1 MDILVKI
8 FPAKNGDCFLINIL
22 DYNMLIDGGYVN
34 TYNDYLKKEFDNLI
48 NRSLNHLIVTH
59 IDCDHISGIIKL
71 ISENMDNSIVKIQ
84 NVWHNSLR
92 HLSDLNSGDMIDI
105 KGNPLSTLNANFT
118 LKEENFDKEKEIS
131 AVQGSTLASLLSKKE
146 YNWNKEFD
154 ENAVSIDNRLEI
166 QLTEDITLKLLSP
179 NNEKLHELEKSW
191 KKELYKKG
199 YSTNADLNDF
209 NEDLFE
215 AIISKQKEKKL
226 IKRKNISHAD
236 INIQEILKSMF
247 FEDTAPAN
255 GSSISFILEYE
266 NKKLLFL
273 ADSHPSVIQKSLH
286 LHYENDDFPIFFD
299 MIKLSHHGSN
309 GNTSPELLE
318 LIDSDKYIFSTNGKP
333 FQHPDIETIARIV
346 NRKAKKTR
354 ELFFN
359 YPLEIVKHLRNN
371 VLMER
376 YNFKITTA
384 EENEALS
391 IEF

>member
-1 MDILVKI
+1 
-8 FPAKNGDCFLINIL
+8 
-22 DYNMLIDGGYVN
+22 
-34 TYNDYLKKEFDNLI
+34 
-48 NRSLNHLIVTH
+48 
-59 IDCDHISGIIKL
+59 
-71 ISENMDNSIVKIQ
+71 
-84 NVWHNSLR
+84 
-92 HLSDLNSGDMIDI
+92 
-105 KGNPLSTLNANFT
+105 
-118 LKEENFDKEKEIS
+118 
-131 AVQGSTLASLLSKKE
+131 
-146 YNWNKEFD
+146 
-154 ENAVSIDNRLEI
+154 
-166 QLTEDITLKLLSP
+166 
-179 NNEKLHELEKSW
+179 
-191 KKELYKKG
+191 
-199 YSTNADLNDF
+199 
-209 NEDLFE
+209 
-215 AIISKQKEKKL
+215 
-226 IKRKNISHAD
+226 
-236 INIQEILKSMF
+236 MF